1 MFLKLFS
8 FLLSP
13 TYFYADYRK
22 EKYRQNK
29 KTVTKLLKKFNLR
42 YLIASIIIAFGVTN
56 FDIQSLYTTEYR
68 TVAFAG
74 ALFIIW
80 IYPFSRANEVFY
92 SFLKDAIEK
101 VNNKENK
108 STLAYG
114 DRIHLALKSYLELI
128 INFAVIYYLLP
139 KEFFDCQIKN
149 IFDSIYFSGVTIT
162 TLGYGDISPKH
173 ALPQLLSIY
182 EVLCGFSLIIVS
194 FTVYVGKS
202 MEQEI
207 PNKKINKDT

>member
-1 MFLKLFS
+1 MSMLFKLFS

-13 TYFYADYRK
+13 TYFHADYRK

-29 KTVTKLLKKFNLR
+29 KTVTKLLKKFNSF
-42 YLIASIIIAFGVTN
+42 YLIASILIAFGVTN
-56 FDIQSLYTTEYR
+56 IDIQSLYTTEYR
-68 TVAFAG
+68 TITLTIT
-74 ALFIIW
+74 LFIIW

-92 SFLKDAIEK
+92 SFLKDAVEK
-101 VNNKENK
+101 VNNKERK

-114 DRIHLALKSYLELI
+114 DRIHLALKSYVELL

-139 KEFFDCQIKN
+139 KEYFDGQIKT
-149 IFDSIYFSGVTIT
+149 IFDAIYFSGVTIT

-173 ALPQLLSIY
+173 VFPQLLSVY
-182 EVLCGFSLIIVS
+182 EVLCGFSLVIVS

-202 MEQEI
+202 MEQG
-207 PNKKINKDT
+207 NT